1 MCLAQIASQKKAL
14 YEGSDSWFSTY
25 QLLVQDPTNTRVKDI
40 VDTFDVLIEWL
51 QAFYVLTPIA
61 DDFALE
67 CFVARLKASRYTVD
81 ETRLSKTL
89 LGGRTH
95 ALYACNCQTF
105 IHYCLCK
112 HCVSRA
118 MMDGVI
124 SRGPPQFAPERR
136 DPEKAKPGRKQ
147 KARKGAALDKNG

>member
-1 MCLAQIASQKKAL
+1 MAQIASQKKAL

-95 ALYACNCQTF
+95 ALFACNCQTF

-124 SRGPPQFAPERR
+124 SGGPPQFAPERR

-147 KARKGAALDKNG
+147 KARKGAALDMNG